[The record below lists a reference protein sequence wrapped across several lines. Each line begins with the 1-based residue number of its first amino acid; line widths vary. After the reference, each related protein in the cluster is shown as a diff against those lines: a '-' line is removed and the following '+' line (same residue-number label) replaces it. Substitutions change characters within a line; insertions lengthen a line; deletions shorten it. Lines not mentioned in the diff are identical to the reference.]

1 MDDQAL
7 TNAALDEGSSVHDR
21 VMDKPWDE
29 FKAEFTHVLS
39 ANADDKDEATS
50 ADPDAG
56 RLEPDQSVEAGQQH
70 LTRRRERD

>member
-7 TNAALDEGSSVHDR
+7 TNAALNEGSSVHAR
-21 VMDKPWDE
+21 VMDMPWDE
-29 FKAEFTHVLS
+29 FKAEFTHVPS
-39 ANADDKDEATS
+39 ANADDKDEAAP

-56 RLEPDQSVEAGQQH
+56 RLEPDQSVETGQQH